1 MKKIIENIR
10 SKPDHHKDRII
21 WVCAA
26 IVAGIL
32 LIAWMI
38 VGNGRK
44 INNDQNFFQT
54 FNEGVQEGRDAV
66 PQELITE

>member
-21 WVCAA
+21 WVYAA
-26 IVAGIL
+26 IVAAIL
-32 LIAWMI
+32 FIAWMI

-44 INNDQNFFQT
+44 TTTDESFFQK
-54 FNEGVQEGRDAV
+54 FNEGVQEGKDVV
-66 PQELITE
+66 PEELITQ